1 MFYKGGQEGE
11 VVVPH
16 FSHILPISH
25 TYQNTQG
32 SRCSLKPLKSRE
44 FTSGPLTLKIAWNF
58 V

>member
-44 FTSGPLTLKIAWNF
+44 FTWNF